1 MESNKDEALK
11 CLTIAKNA
19 LSLGDY
25 AKALRFTEKSI
36 RLFPTTQ
43 GEQLLSLVK
52 KQSAEPPKKPASSS
66 PTASASSST
75 STQRRQTAEP
85 PVTERKYTTE
95 QLRAVKTILACG
107 KDYYKVLS
115 VERSASDA
123 QIKKAYRK
131 QALQFHPD
139 KNSAPGADEAFKLV
153 AKAFDILSDS
163 NKRAIHDEGGDADGS
178 RGRSSASSYHQQ
190 QHYAYNRRQGEEVSP
205 EDLFNMFF
213 GGGMRSGSF
222 GPGVRAQQ
230 QRYRQQQQ
238 QHQRYRQHYARQQA
252 QDADLAGTLSQLM
265 PIILIAIL
273 GIFALLFS
281 FEGEPL
287 YTFRP
292 SPPNTNLR
300 STRSNHVNY
309 YVNPK
314 IFDINVKNNMH
325 KFARTERQIES
336 EWLSELSASCQQEI
350 RHKRNLLAQA
360 DGVLFGIIGRNEKAY
375 KKAENMKMKHCDEY
389 NRLAKR
395 IRNL

>member
-85 PVTERKYTTE
+85 PVSERKYTTE

-131 QALQFHPD
+131 VRCHGNLM
-139 KNSAPGADEAFKLV
+139 
-153 AKAFDILSDS
+153 LSTCMLT
-163 NKRAIHDEGGDADGS
+163 
-178 RGRSSASSYHQQ
+178 SSSSCLAS
-190 QHYAYNRRQGEEVSP
+190 
-205 EDLFNMFF
+205 L
-213 GGGMRSGSF
+213 
-222 GPGVRAQQ
+222 
-230 QRYRQQQQ
+230 
-238 QHQRYRQHYARQQA
+238 
-252 QDADLAGTLSQLM
+252 T
-265 PIILIAIL
+265 I
-273 GIFALLFS
+273 
-281 FEGEPL
+281 
-287 YTFRP
+287 P
-292 SPPNTNLR
+292 S
-300 STRSNHVNY
+300 
-309 YVNPK
+309 
-314 IFDINVKNNMH
+314 
-325 KFARTERQIES
+325 
-336 EWLSELSASCQQEI
+336 
-350 RHKRNLLAQA
+350 
-360 DGVLFGIIGRNEKAY
+360 
-375 KKAENMKMKHCDEY
+375 
-389 NRLAKR
+389 
-395 IRNL
+395 

>member
-1 MESNKDEALK
+1 
-11 CLTIAKNA
+11 
-19 LSLGDY
+19 
-25 AKALRFTEKSI
+25 
-36 RLFPTTQ
+36 
-43 GEQLLSLVK
+43 
-52 KQSAEPPKKPASSS
+52 
-66 PTASASSST
+66 
-75 STQRRQTAEP
+75 
-85 PVTERKYTTE
+85 
-95 QLRAVKTILACG
+95 
-107 KDYYKVLS
+107 
-115 VERSASDA
+115 
-123 QIKKAYRK
+123 
-131 QALQFHPD
+131 
-139 KNSAPGADEAFKLV
+139 
-153 AKAFDILSDS
+153 
-163 NKRAIHDEGGDADGS
+163 
-178 RGRSSASSYHQQ
+178 
-190 QHYAYNRRQGEEVSP
+190 
-205 EDLFNMFF
+205 MFF
-213 GGGMRSGSF
+213 GGGMRSTSF

-238 QHQRYRQHYARQQA
+238 HQRFRQQHARQQA
-252 QDADLAGTLSQLM
+252 PGGDPDLAGTLSQLM

-292 SPPNTNLR
+292 APPNTNLR

-336 EWLSELSASCQQEI
+336 EWLSELSSSCQQEI

-360 DGVLFGIIGRNEKAY
+360 DGVFFGIGRNEKAY
-375 KKAENMKMKHCDEY
+375 KKAENMKMKYCDEY